1 MRADALFCFLLLAL
15 ALVTLNATAK
25 KKRRNLRKMQKK
37 NIWREKM
44 RNNAAVKKLANT
56 IDETQQIQQELV
68 SAVGALK
75 ENVEDMK
82 EDFVSMTMEMT
93 LLKTIHNI
101 NDNCVVV

>member
-1 MRADALFCFLLLAL
+1 
-15 ALVTLNATAK
+15 
-25 KKRRNLRKMQKK
+25 
-37 NIWREKM
+37 M

-93 LLKTIHNI
+93 QIKTRISRMKDTGEELKCKHFVCSKKFTNI
-101 NDNCVVV
+101 

>member
-1 MRADALFCFLLLAL
+1 MRAALLFLLLLTL
-15 ALVTLNATAK
+15 ALFAAAK
-25 KKRRNLRKMQKK
+25 KQKRMQKK
-37 NIWREKM
+37 NIWRKL
-44 RNNAAVKKLANT
+44 RKNSAAVKKLANT

-101 NDNCVVV
+101 NDMKDTGKE